1 MPLYFA
7 YGSNLCPQQM
17 KQRCAS
23 TRFVSVAALAGHR
36 LCFPRI
42 SRSWGGGGVAG
53 IVADSG
59 ATAFG
64 AVYEITE
71 EDLAIMDGYEG
82 HPHDYLRTEI
92 SVTPLQNDGSFF
104 CWSYIAVPQAGAP
117 FLPVQAYLARMIGGA
132 EAHGLPQHYID
143 ALKAQKVLESLQEV

>member
-17 KQRCAS
+17 QKRCAG
-23 TRFVSVAALAGHR
+23 TRFVAVAALADHR

-42 SRSWGGGGVAG
+42 SRTWGGGGVAG
-53 IVADSG
+53 IVPDPG

-64 AVYEITE
+64 VVYDLTE
-71 EDLAIMDGYEG
+71 EALAVMDGYEG
-82 HPHDYLRTEI
+82 HPHDYFRTEI
-92 SVTPLQNDGSFF
+92 NITPVQGSPFT
-104 CWSYIAVPQAGAP
+104 CWSYFANPQDGAP
-117 FLPVQAYLARMIGGA
+117 FLPVQAYLAQMISGA

>member
-17 KQRCAS
+17 QTRCAS
-23 TRFVSVAALAGHR
+23 ARFVTVAALKDHR

-42 SRSWGGGGVAG
+42 SRTWGGGGVAG

-64 AVYEITE
+64 VVYDITE
-71 EDLAIMDGYEG
+71 DDLKIMDGYEG
-82 HPHDYLRTEI
+82 HPHDYVRAEI
-92 SVTPLQNDGSFF
+92 SVTPLEGDAFA
-104 CWSYIAVPQAGAP
+104 CWSYFATPQEGAP
-117 FLPVQAYLARMIGGA
+117 FLPVSAYLARMLSGA
-132 EAHGLPQHYID
+132 EAHGLPQDYID
-143 ALKAQKVLESLQEV
+143 ALKAQKVLEKPQEV